1 MKWEVKLYIG
11 GTIFEEIVIARNMT
25 DARKT
30 ALARNPT
37 ARVISCTATFKSQQG
52 GTVKLP

>member
-1 MKWEVKLYIG
+1 MKWRVELYIG
-11 GTIFEEIVIARNMT
+11 GTIFEEIVVARNMN

-37 ARVISCTATFKSQQG
+37 AKVISCTATFND
-52 GTVKLP
+52 

>member
-37 ARVISCTATFKSQQG
+37 ARIISCTATFK
-52 GTVKLP
+52 

>member
-11 GTIFEEIVIARNMT
+11 GTIFEEVVISRNMN
-25 DARKT
+25 DAKDT

-37 ARVISCTATFKSQQG
+37 AKVISCTAYFG
-52 GTVKLP
+52 D

>member
-11 GTIFEEIVIARNMT
+11 GTVFNEEGRAVNMQ
-25 DARKT
+25 DAKTT

-37 ARVISCTATFKSQQG
+37 ARIIGVNPIVGS
-52 GTVKLP
+52 